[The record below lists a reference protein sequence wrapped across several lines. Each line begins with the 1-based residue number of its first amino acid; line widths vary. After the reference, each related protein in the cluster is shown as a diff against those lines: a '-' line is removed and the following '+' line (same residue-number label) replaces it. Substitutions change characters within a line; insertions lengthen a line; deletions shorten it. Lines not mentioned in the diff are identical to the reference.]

1 MLAPWISAKFKTN
14 LKILYGSFTKVYK
27 GTLFGI
33 IMCKKE
39 GTVAGILSIQFEP
52 VLNKIDENLEKV
64 KNIIE
69 NFISKNSEKPLDL
82 IVLPEFFT
90 TGVSNKY
97 VDFPNPEDGGKPVK
111 FLAELTKKY
120 NTNIIA
126 GTVITK
132 RGENLYNTMFVL
144 NREGKT
150 AAKYDKI
157 HLFKYFGGT
166 ENLKVTP
173 GENQPVV
180 VDLDFAKIGL
190 AICFDIKYPL
200 HYKKLAQKG
209 AEIIVNPA
217 AWAYLK
223 SIKGQKEQNMRVFRA
238 LNIARATENL
248 VYFVSSNE
256 SGNADPLGNIG
267 HSMIVSPMAD
277 ILAEGK
283 EGNEAI
289 YADIDLEL
297 VRTLKTTT
305 PVAFEE

>member
-1 MLAPWISAKFKTN
+1 M
-14 LKILYGSFTKVYK
+14 
-27 GTLFGI
+27 
-33 IMCKKE
+33 
-39 GTVAGILSIQFEP
+39 AGILSIQFEP

-69 NFISKNSEKPLDL
+69 NFVSENSKKALDL

-97 VDFPNPEDGGKPVK
+97 VDFPNPEDGGKPVEFIAK
-111 FLAELTKKY
+111 LAKKY

-126 GTVITK
+126 GTIITK
-132 RGENLYNTMFVL
+132 RGKNLYNTMFVL
-144 NREGKT
+144 DREGKT
-150 AAKYDKI
+150 TAKYDKI

-173 GENQPVV
+173 GENEPVV
-180 VDLDFAKIGL
+180 AELDFAKIGL

-223 SIKGQKEQNMRVFRA
+223 SIKGQKEQNIRIFRA

-256 SGNADPLGNIG
+256 SGNADPLGNTG

-277 ILAEGK
+277 ILAEGA
-283 EGNEAI
+283 EVDEAI
-289 YADIDLEL
+289 YTDIDLEL
-297 VRTLKTTT
+297 VRTLKIST